1 MLDTVRIVVAGGFFM
16 LLVLLR
22 YEAEQFG
29 AAEYDEPKRRTRTG
43 WWTRL
48 SWYALGLALVA
59 AIYFVHP
66 YPHDD
71 LYLVGGHRQDVL
83 VYGILLAVLG
93 AAQAGAFAWYRYGD
107 LRLPPATAYPGAGL
121 NAVATS
127 VIDEAA
133 FRGVLLG
140 SLVTLGVPG
149 GTALLLQAIAYVL
162 VTRLG
167 ARGRH
172 PYMLLLSFGIGLAA
186 GWATLN
192 TGGIGAAILGHAV
205 TSFAL
210 FVCTGHAGQV
220 TRLGSDPEELEGRLR
235 APEGWLDARR
245 ALRTGRGAEPLGL
258 ANVGLPPAPAAPLP
272 EPRNMSRRP
281 AIDPLASLEP
291 WADDESPAAAP
302 GAAATQP
309 IDEPWQEEPLWP
321 PIAEPAESGWSL
333 TSEPVW
339 SLADDVPNSRN
350 DPAASNPGDDS
361 AADAASVRRG
371 RSPRRATGE

>member
-22 YEAEQFG
+22 FEAEQFG
-29 AAEYDEPKRRTRTG
+29 AAEYDEPKRHSRTG
-43 WWTRL
+43 LWTRL
-48 SWYALGLALVA
+48 SWYGLGLALVA

-93 AAQAGAFAWYRYGD
+93 TAQAAAFAWYRYGD

-121 NAVATS
+121 NAVATA

-172 PYMLLLSFGIGLAA
+172 PYMPLLSLGIGLAA
-186 GWATLN
+186 GWATLS

-205 TSFAL
+205 ASFAL

-220 TRLGSDPEELEGRLR
+220 TRSGGDPEEVELRRR

-245 ALRTGRGAEPLGL
+245 ALRTGRGAEPMGL
-258 ANVGLPPAPAAPLP
+258 ANFGLPPAPVAPLP
-272 EPRNMSRRP
+272 EPRNMGRP
-281 AIDPLASLEP
+281 PAPDPAAEFDP
-291 WADDESPAAAP
+291 WGDFESPAPAP
-302 GAAATQP
+302 GAPAVAPDAQTAAP
-309 IDEPWQEEPLWP
+309 EEPLWP
-321 PIAEPAESGWSL
+321 PIAEPV
-333 TSEPVW
+333 EPVW
-339 SLADDVPNSRN
+339 SLADDAPNPSY
-350 DPAASNPGDDS
+350 DPAVIDPADHAPADAAS
-361 AADAASVRRG
+361 ADAASVRRG

>member
-1 MLDTVRIVVAGGFFM
+1 VIDTVRIVVAGGFFM

-22 YEAEQFG
+22 FEAEHFG
-29 AAEYDEPKRRTRTG
+29 AAEYDEPKNYYRTG
-43 WWTRL
+43 LWTRL

-59 AIYFVHP
+59 VIYVVHP

-83 VYGILLAVLG
+83 VFGLGLALVG
-93 AAQAGAFAWYRYGD
+93 AVQAGAFAWFRYGD

-121 NAVATS
+121 NALATAA
-127 VIDEAA
+127 IDEAA
-133 FRGVLLG
+133 FRGALLG
-140 SLVTLGVPG
+140 TLVTMGVPG
-149 GTALLLQAIAYVL
+149 STAVFMQAIIYVL

-167 ARGRH
+167 ASGRH
-172 PYMLLLSFGIGLAA
+172 PYMLLLALGIGLAT
-186 GWATLN
+186 GWATLS

-220 TRLGSDPEELEGRLR
+220 TLRGRDPEELEGRRR

-258 ANVGLPPAPAAPLP
+258 IDVRTPHASTGPLP
-272 EPRNMSRRP
+272 EPRN
-281 AIDPLASLEP
+281 LEP
-291 WADDESPAAAP
+291 ALLNLEPAPRNLEPAEAAEFVP
-302 GAAATQP
+302 P
-309 IDEPWQEEPLWP
+309 EPAWP
-321 PIAEPAESGWSL
+321 PIASDGLIADHRRTASK
-333 TSEPVW
+333 PVEAP
-339 SLADDVPNSRN
+339 SDN
-350 DPAASNPGDDS
+350 G
-361 AADAASVRRG
+361 ASVRRG

>member
-22 YEAEQFG
+22 FEAEKFG
-29 AAEYDEPKRRTRTG
+29 AAEYDEPRGRSRTG
-43 WWTRL
+43 LWTRL
-48 SWYALGLALVA
+48 SWYVLGLGLVA

-83 VYGILLAVLG
+83 VFGTLLAVLG
-93 AAQAGAFAWYRYGD
+93 VAQAGAFAWYRYGD
-107 LRLPPATAYPGAGL
+107 LRLPQAAAYPGAGL

-127 VIDEAA
+127 IIDEAA
-133 FRGVLLG
+133 FRGALLG
-140 SLVTLGVPG
+140 TLVTVGVPG
-149 GTALLLQAIAYVL
+149 NAAILIQAILYVL

-172 PYMLLLSFGIGLAA
+172 PYMLLLALGIGLAA
-186 GWATLN
+186 GWATLA

-220 TRLGSDPEELEGRLR
+220 TAPGRDPEELEGRR
-235 APEGWLDARR
+235 RVPEGWLDVRR

-258 ANVGLPPAPAAPLP
+258 TDVRTPTAPAVPLP
-272 EPRNMSRRP
+272 EPRNLGLAAP
-281 AIDPLASLEP
+281 TETELVEPDWPPLAGEGSAVDG
-291 WADDESPAAAP
+291 WAAP
-302 GAAATQP
+302 KSAEAPPDEAT
-309 IDEPWQEEPLWP
+309 
-321 PIAEPAESGWSL
+321 
-333 TSEPVW
+333 
-339 SLADDVPNSRN
+339 
-350 DPAASNPGDDS
+350 
-361 AADAASVRRG
+361 SVRRG
-371 RSPRRATGE
+371 GSPRRAAGE